1 MNEEIFNMEVRR
13 FLKRFGISAQR
24 EIEKAVR
31 KGIETGD
38 LSGSE
43 AIKVRAKLEIEGLE
57 EALLIEEDLHLF

>member
-1 MNEEIFNMEVRR
+1 MNEEIFNMEVRK

-38 LSGSE
+38 LSGRE
-43 AIKVRAKLEIEGLE
+43 AIKVRARLEIEGQE
-57 EALLIEEDLHLF
+57 EALLIDEDLHLF